1 MGATI
6 RMGWFKNLIDTLA
19 GSSPAPLLFTDK
31 LKTGADPETITA
43 DECYVEVWLES
54 LRLEKA
60 RKFATTLHGAIYAF
74 MDVTREF
81 DSRAQLAAVTK
92 PDKLAAV
99 DPKAADKVIPVNLR
113 LMGPVAWR
121 GDTLHLELGLFAV
134 KSGNLLTP
142 VLDYVAKVSET
153 AGVSFVGAAKPF
165 LPLIGQGLDM
175 LAGQPNDVKIEVGV
189 ETDFSLTQTVRCAIA
204 TPVKNKPI
212 DAATLTVDANG
223 QLLENGKALECAYCI
238 FSIRRVEQKSDY
250 GEIPDIKTAYAKL
263 QTALLQLKEDDAKE
277 ALSAFRVT
285 VINSPDLIPK
295 DAKRLIDKAK
305 AKVQATFEDGGA
317 LGVAAPAS
325 SAKSE
330 AEPEPLAAIG
340 LYD

>member
-6 RMGWFKNLIDTLA
+6 HMGWFRTLVDTLA
-19 GSSPAPLLFTDK
+19 GASPAPLLFTDR
-31 LKTGADPETITA
+31 LKTGAPPEPIVA

-60 RKFATTLHGAIYAF
+60 RKFATTLHGAVYAF

-189 ETDFSLTQTVRCAIA
+189 ETDFRLAQSVRCAIA

-212 DAATLTVDANG
+212 DAAALTIDANG
-223 QLLENGKALECAYCI
+223 QLLENGKALECAYCV
-238 FSIRRVEQKSDY
+238 FSIRRVEQKFDY
-250 GEIPDIKTAYAKL
+250 GEIPDIKAAYAAL
-263 QTALLQLKEDDAKE
+263 QSALLKQKQQEAKE
-277 ALSAFRVT
+277 ALAVFRVT
-285 VINSPDLIPK
+285 VINSPDLIAK
-295 DAKRLIDKAK
+295 DAKRLIDKAQ
-305 AKVQATFEDGGA
+305 AKYDANFGGG
-317 LGVAAPAS
+317 LGMAAA
-325 SAKSE
+325 A
-330 AEPEPLAAIG
+330 AAQPEPLAAIG
-340 LYD
+340 LYG

>member
-1 MGATI
+1 
-6 RMGWFKNLIDTLA
+6 MGWFKNLIDTLA
-19 GSSPAPLLFTDK
+19 GSAPAPLVFTDK
-31 LKTGADPETITA
+31 LKMGAQPDLIVP

-60 RKFATTLHGAIYAF
+60 RKFTTTLHGAVYAF
-74 MDVTREF
+74 VDVIREF

-99 DPKAADKVIPVNLR
+99 DPKAADKVPPVNLR

-121 GDTLHLELGLFAV
+121 GDTLHLELGLFAI

-142 VLDYVAKVSET
+142 VLDYVTKVSET

-189 ETDFSLTQTVRCAIA
+189 ETDLALTQAVRCAIV
-204 TPVKNKPI
+204 TPAKDKPI
-212 DAATLTVDANG
+212 DVAQLTVDANG
-223 QLLENGKALECAYCI
+223 RLLENNKPLECAYCI
-238 FSIRRVEQKSDY
+238 FSVRRVEQKSDY
-250 GEIPDIKTAYAKL
+250 GEIPDIKAAYAAF
-263 QTALLQLKEDDAKE
+263 QAALLKQKQDDAKE
-277 ALSAFRVT
+277 ALSVFRVT
-285 VINSPDLIPK
+285 VINSPDLIAK
-295 DAKRLIDKAK
+295 DAKRLVDKAK
-305 AKVQATFEDGGA
+305 AKYDATFSAGG
-317 LGVAAPAS
+317 LGMAPAI
-325 SAKSE
+325 A
-330 AEPEPLAAIG
+330 AHEPELLAAIG